1 MGPKQR
7 LSEKVVSTQFV
18 KAPTFLSRNPKTDR
32 KGGLIGVTRQRQ
44 LTLTKS
50 SANLRSANLIEEEDS
65 NIMNTIY
72 PSKKYD
78 KNLSQAVVSPLTPS
92 YYPTTIYAGSMHA
105 LAIKSVPIN
114 EPSSIN
120 LSTRILKQFEGKQF
134 GMREH

>member
-72 PSKKYD
+72 PSKID
-78 KNLSQAVVSPLTPS
+78 S
-92 YYPTTIYAGSMHA
+92 GSMHA
-105 LAIKSVPIN
+105 FAIKSVPIN
-114 EPSSIN
+114 EPSQLN

-134 GMREH
+134 GMREHY